1 MSTVER
7 VNQLVH
13 TIFGPK
19 FRVSN
24 NETTYGIKYDIKY
37 NLEVRSCL
45 IFYIERGLSILHI
58 DVLSKCGP
66 KHDLRSGT
74 LLLNMIDA
82 LAGSIPEC
90 KIITLRDESTVRRC
104 SHRINLAE
112 LSILL
117 TGISWYNRFGYK
129 QPSYESDNLHNN
141 RIRNMRI
148 SDAVTELLASPY
160 TEQYYPKF
168 VKYKQQLDAML
179 TQFIN
184 ADLTVT
190 EYIKIMY
197 DNIKPYPEDN
207 CITRTNRNAKLV
219 AYVINAFGQLLR
231 YDNDVLTKQVMH
243 GKYIPPFINP
253 STMSAFGFEP
263 EDIFNC
269 GECGRVLRGDDLP
282 PWNAEPKGVKYYATR
297 GEWEHAEMICHDCA
311 AEEAS
316 RSQKAKSPRAAA
328 TSPRAAATSP
338 RAAAKSPRAAAKSP
352 RAAIKASSAPGGGSR
367 TRRKPMRRTMHR
379 KQMI

>member
-1 MSTVER
+1 MSTVKR
-7 VNQLVH
+7 VNQLVR

-19 FRVSN
+19 FRVSH

-37 NLEVRSCL
+37 NLDVHSCL

-66 KHDLRSGT
+66 EHDLRSGT
-74 LLLNMIDA
+74 LLLNMVDA

-104 SHRINLAE
+104 DHPIGLAE

-129 QPSYESDNLHNN
+129 QPSYESDNLYNH
-141 RIRNMRI
+141 RIRTMRI
-148 SDAVTELLASPY
+148 SDAVTELLASY
-160 TEQYYPKF
+160 TDHPKF

-179 TQFIN
+179 TQLVN
-184 ADLTVT
+184 ADLTDLTVT
-190 EYIKIMY
+190 EYIKILY
-197 DNIKPYPEDN
+197 DNIKPYPEDKYK
-207 CITRTNRNAKLV
+207 CIPDTKHNAKLV
-219 AYVINAFGQLLR
+219 AYVINAFGHLLR
-231 YDNDVLTKQVMH
+231 YDNDVLIKQVVH
-243 GKYIPPFINP
+243 GKYIPQFINP
-253 STMSAFGFEP
+253 STMTAFEFEP

-297 GEWEHAEMICHDCA
+297 GEGEHEELVCHNCA
-311 AEEAS
+311 AKEAS
-316 RSQKAKSPRAAA
+316 RSQK
-328 TSPRAAATSP
+328 
-338 RAAAKSPRAAAKSP
+338 AKSP

-367 TRRKPMRRTMHR
+367 KSRKPTRRTRRR